1 MHPTIT
7 TTFNIFLA
15 LSYTF
20 LNTSFFCR
28 LSHYPDLLNILT
40 FPATCDFFRMFTIID
55 GLGNLSAACLFFLK
69 SYIFMLTYIPTT
81 YRISPKDLLSC
92 YVPMH
97 WFVEHKCIHPAAIF
111 SISLNIDKH
120 RTFFNL
126 NSKCGCTL
134 SCSILFLFSYYR
146 SFLATY
152 LSPVV
157 GSNIVIPYGVP
168 F

>member
-1 MHPTIT
+1 MYSSITNTFTVHPTIT

-15 LSYTF
+15 LPYTF

-55 GLGNLSAACLFFLK
+55 GLGNLSAACLFFLR

-92 YVPMH
+92 YVPY
-97 WFVEHKCIHPAAIF
+97 FPATCTD
-111 SISLNIDKH
+111 SWNINV
-120 RTFFNL
+120 F
-126 NSKCGCTL
+126 TL
-134 SCSILFLFSYYR
+134 LLYF
-146 SFLATY
+146 
-152 LSPVV
+152 
-157 GSNIVIPYGVP
+157 P
-168 F
+168 FH